1 MGGSGHIILDEI
13 QSEEV
18 STKLKKKMKSTEG
31 VPFALTA
38 FMNLLPQKK
47 MLAKVIEKLQKLR
60 TLKEGIHILL
70 SDNLLNCVDALQV
83 FHLP

>member
-47 MLAKVIEKLQKLR
+47 NAGQ
-60 TLKEGIHILL
+60 
-70 SDNLLNCVDALQV
+70 SY
-83 FHLP
+83 